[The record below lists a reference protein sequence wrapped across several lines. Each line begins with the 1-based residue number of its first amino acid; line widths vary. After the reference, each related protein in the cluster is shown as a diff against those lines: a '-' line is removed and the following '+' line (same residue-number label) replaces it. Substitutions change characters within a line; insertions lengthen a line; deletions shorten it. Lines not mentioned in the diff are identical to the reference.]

1 MRTPIAVEQTML
13 NFKLRDK
20 GENMEIRRNSRVIDY
35 WFTIQKLN
43 FDYIYVGHV
52 ARKEERRWEN

>member
-20 GENMEIRRNSRVIDY
+20 GENLEIRRNSRVIDY

-43 FDYIYVGHV
+43 FDYVGHV